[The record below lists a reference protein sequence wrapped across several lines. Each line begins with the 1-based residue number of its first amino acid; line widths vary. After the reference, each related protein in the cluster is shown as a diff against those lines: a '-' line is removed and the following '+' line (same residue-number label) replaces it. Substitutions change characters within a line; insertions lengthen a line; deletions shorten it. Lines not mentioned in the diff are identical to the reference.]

1 MARSDRRLRSW
12 LRSTPR
18 GSGLRSSSPRIS
30 SCTRGG
36 PQLGPRVGGAAQP
49 RRLRRRDPLGHRGH
63 RHGLRRRRRG
73 VLPHRVAGFADAL
86 DRRRVGAMAI
96 TPKDIIFGV
105 VDRGRKVVSDATGRF
120 RRDDDEPDTPP
131 ESPAPTPRA
140 GGTKTGASTPGTTR
154 TQRTRAAGTSTRKPT
169 PKTTGGAP
177 KAGAKGAPKSATAK
191 ASTASK
197 TKPRAG
203 AAAKPKA
210 GAASAAKTA
219 ASKPTTAKPRAASS
233 SRPKTG

>member
-1 MARSDRRLRSW
+1 MPRSDRRLRFW

-30 SCTRGG
+30 SCTSRWTAA
-36 PQLGPRVGGAAQP
+36 GATCGRSCAT

-73 VLPHRVAGFADAL
+73 VLPHRVVRFADAL

-120 RRDDDEPDTPP
+120 RRDDDQPDTPP

-140 GGTKTGASTPGTTR
+140 GGTKTGASTPGTPR

-169 PKTTGGAP
+169 PKATGGAP

-191 ASTASK
+191 AGTASK
-197 TKPRAG
+197 AKPRAG

-210 GAASAAKTA
+210 GTASAAKTA
-219 ASKPTTAKPRAASS
+219 ASKPTTAKPQAATSS
-233 SRPKTG
+233 